1 MTTRYDYNP
10 REDSDFHS
18 HAAKDI
24 NIAGGTTLQRI
35 IMQSQ
40 AVDGVGHF
48 NFDTPYAEVTDS
60 VNLFIDRHVSDVS
73 DSVMR
78 RNFDFEQGL
87 NVADIS
93 ARSYLRGEVEM
104 ESDDYFTARDVTPK
118 ALFRGKKD
126 ALPREYSRGGGLI
139 PKLESQRGKNVN
151 LLLHE
156 LIFGHDL
163 NTEKVRDMVREIVRL
178 DKNGDMISQK
188 EVEELV
194 RQIEPKL
201 KTLNVEY
208 AAEVKTIESN
218 PELKEA
224 EKKMKLIELRKH
236 VVNKSIQ
243 TLRNVVPMDEDVIEN
258 LSEGEIL
265 RNQVIKEHE
274 ALLAVEKV
282 KLAEE
287 RRTRQREAQLQAAL
301 IAMEQRDRM
310 DNISLYGLDE
320 EEYVVIKDSD
330 GLLQL
335 KNWKSMD
342 DRGKEEYKRHVQF
355 TAFDKWET
363 MGEQSLINPKDVNTW
378 MTESEKFL
386 RAHKIKNYAR
396 LTPNTKDEGEIRK
409 VVKSR
414 SEQIKEKISPI
425 IYQAARSEDDN
436 APSTRQPM
444 EEEKKE
450 SSTPSTRQPMEEEK
464 KESQEEKYPMMD
476 GKEEKFPISKKR
488 EREADEEMGSR
499 KQRQTNKY
507 SKISINS
514 KSGENLKP
522 KQAEYLKK
530 IEGKVLAKE
539 AVTIKQL
546 KVYLELTGN
555 KEPPKNL
562 KKNEILKIVSDI
574 IARSREGAMDINE

>member
-1 MTTRYDYNP
+1 
-10 REDSDFHS
+10 
-18 HAAKDI
+18 
-24 NIAGGTTLQRI
+24 
-35 IMQSQ
+35 
-40 AVDGVGHF
+40 
-48 NFDTPYAEVTDS
+48 
-60 VNLFIDRHVSDVS
+60 
-73 DSVMR
+73 
-78 RNFDFEQGL
+78 
-87 NVADIS
+87 
-93 ARSYLRGEVEM
+93 
-104 ESDDYFTARDVTPK
+104 
-118 ALFRGKKD
+118 
-126 ALPREYSRGGGLI
+126 
-139 PKLESQRGKNVN
+139 
-151 LLLHE
+151 
-156 LIFGHDL
+156 
-163 NTEKVRDMVREIVRL
+163 
-178 DKNGDMISQK
+178 
-188 EVEELV
+188 
-194 RQIEPKL
+194 
-201 KTLNVEY
+201 
-208 AAEVKTIESN
+208 
-218 PELKEA
+218 
-224 EKKMKLIELRKH
+224 
-236 VVNKSIQ
+236 
-243 TLRNVVPMDEDVIEN
+243 
-258 LSEGEIL
+258 
-265 RNQVIKEHE
+265 
-274 ALLAVEKV
+274 LAIEKV

-320 EEYVVIKDSD
+320 
-330 GLLQL
+330 
-335 KNWKSMD
+335 
-342 DRGKEEYKRHVQF
+342 EEYKRHVQF

-436 APSTRQPM
+436 A
-444 EEEKKE
+444 
-450 SSTPSTRQPMEEEK
+450 PSTRQPMEEEK